1 MTVECILKH
10 VDAGVEIEIRKNN
23 WIYTRV
29 PAKEHLSNEWY
40 LEFGSLPVYEVIFL
54 KRCVTINLHVE

>member
-1 MTVECILKH
+1 MTVECVLKY
-10 VDAGVEIEIRKNN
+10 VGAGVEIEIHKNH

-29 PAKEHLSNEWY
+29 PSKEHLSNEWY